1 MQDIR
6 WDFVRNDV
14 AVVQG
19 DDGGDFAVA
28 STCSQQNAKLLFIK
42 SCVNIFQPQYG
53 TAMEERAYNITDG
66 EVQRIVT
73 RAKSQIRED
82 GASQISILY
91 SRNSDGLYDFQIGAK
106 YAGE

>member
-28 STCSQQNAKLLFIK
+28 STCSQQNAQLLFK

-91 SRNSDGLYDFQIGAK
+91 SRNSEGLYDFEIGAK